1 MKRIVKEQAKKK
13 TGKLE
18 KLVELQISNV
28 TTIVLKRHLK
38 EQKDDS

>member
-28 TTIVLKRHLK
+28 TTIMLKQHLK
-38 EQKDDS
+38 EQKYGS